1 MQRCCLETWSLAG
14 WVCKDQNRNSPFR
27 ETTTNPHHMVFSC
40 TLFYRLYYMRF
51 EVLSFCWKCFPSS
64 RLRSGDELFCFPVD
78 KITCGRGV
86 SWRAFSS
93 RRPSGWRARLWLRGR
108 RRRATMGWATILVVR
123 STSYWWAQVTLNSS
137 RQPIIVLPS
146 PSQSHFLVWLWC
158 WTSWEDTSVITGR
171 IRSTGSLRAYYKPSA
186 RSEARRTPCL
196 GNYTATLSDP
206 CKRTEIQNIHYC
218 YVVWHVFRD
227 GKIDESNWSFTIVTH
242 VRIHGKSRE

>member
-1 MQRCCLETWSLAG
+1 
-14 WVCKDQNRNSPFR
+14 
-27 ETTTNPHHMVFSC
+27 
-40 TLFYRLYYMRF
+40 MRS
-51 EVLSFCWKCFPSS
+51 EVPSFCWKDFPSS
-64 RLRSGDELFCFPVD
+64 PAVGGWNFFPVD
-78 KITCGRGV
+78 KITCSGRGV

-123 STSYWWAQVTLNSS
+123 STNYWWAQVTLNSS
-137 RQPIIVLPS
+137 RQPIIVFLS

-158 WTSWEDTSVITGR
+158 RASWEDTSVITGR

-227 GKIDESNWSFTIVTH
+227 AKIDESNWSFTIVAH
-242 VRIHGKSRE
+242 VRIHGKNREWKLVTTLLDF